1 MFFQTVRHTSH
12 GPRENIFNQV
22 SFSEVRIWDNIKV
35 GIKIRGSNTNLLS
48 IYFYFQLYVLWLDP
62 PPIENPG
69 IETLYVEVARRS
81 GGEFYFTSADD
92 FSQTGRDQPAE
103 MEHVTEVRHL
113 IVNTTAL
120 GEG

>member
-1 MFFQTVRHTSH
+1 LYFQNIRQTSH

-22 SFSEVRIWDNIKV
+22 SFGEVQIWENIKV
-35 GIKIRGSNTNLLS
+35 GIKIKGSNTKLLS

-62 PPIENPG
+62 PPTESPG

-81 GGEFYFTSADD
+81 GGEFFFTSAGD
-92 FSQTGRDQPAE
+92 FSQGGRDQPAE
-103 MEHVTEVRHL
+103 MEDVTEVWHL
-113 IVNTTAL
+113 IVNTTAS